1 MFDLDQAIADWRRQ
15 MLAAGITTPVP
26 LEELESHLREEI
38 ERQVKSGLSEPIAF
52 EVSVR
57 QVGQPQFLR
66 NEFKKVE
73 RNIMKRYMSSRFFG
87 SCVIAAIP
95 LTFIMWA
102 TLEFLRPDYNPLH
115 NLLNEYLVGPF
126 SFLGTAAGFMLA
138 ATFLIL
144 LVGLRRSVR
153 PSGFLTASCVLLG
166 VVAVSLCVSAVSP
179 TNAWPPDGGR
189 PIFTWAGIIH
199 LLSAVRFYALLIALL
214 LTLPSAYK
222 RDEKWRPLSH
232 VTLFLGFLILAF
244 DVVFILAPFD
254 LRGLIQR
261 GIALVILVWLVLT
274 GLRLR
279 QAIPSTHG
287 TAAP

>member
-126 SFLGTAAGFMLA
+126 SF
-138 ATFLIL
+138 